1 MRHAPPSTLD
11 PHKSWPSPRG
21 KKMSSGWSNHR
32 YIVVLIES
40 KRRLPPLSNQFRH
53 LMCSDVMW
61 FHTPSNRLTSPLSDD
76 FSVFF
81 WFLARSTVLGF
92 ILFANGWFET
102 MNLARVWFK
111 ILRDLRTFDCLRLL
125 ANQSCQKSYCQTLL
139 FCIWLFFKFK
149 LEYSIKMLN
158 SFKFN
163 SHHDGDQP

>member
-1 MRHAPPSTLD
+1 
-11 PHKSWPSPRG
+11 
-21 KKMSSGWSNHR
+21 MSSCWSNHR

-53 LMCSDVMW
+53 LMCFDVMW

-102 MNLARVWFK
+102 MNLARVWLK
-111 ILRDLRTFDCLRLL
+111 MMRDLRTFDCLRLL
-125 ANQSCQKSYCQTLL
+125 AITSLVRKAIVKLFYFVFDYFLSSSLSIQSKCWTLL
-139 FCIWLFFKFK
+139 NLIHIMTKTNHNPRIKK
-149 LEYSIKMLN
+149 LN
-158 SFKFN
+158 FN
-163 SHHDGDQP
+163 

>member
-1 MRHAPPSTLD
+1 
-11 PHKSWPSPRG
+11 
-21 KKMSSGWSNHR
+21 MSSCWSNHR
-32 YIVVLIES
+32 YVVVWIES

-53 LMCSDVMW
+53 LMCFDVMW

-102 MNLARVWFK
+102 MNLARVWLK
-111 ILRDLRTFDCLRLL
+111 MMRDLRTFDCLRLL
-125 ANQSCQKSYCQTLL
+125 ANQSGQKSNCQTLL

-149 LEYSIKMLN
+149 FKYSIKMLN

-163 SHHDGDQP
+163 SHHDEDQP